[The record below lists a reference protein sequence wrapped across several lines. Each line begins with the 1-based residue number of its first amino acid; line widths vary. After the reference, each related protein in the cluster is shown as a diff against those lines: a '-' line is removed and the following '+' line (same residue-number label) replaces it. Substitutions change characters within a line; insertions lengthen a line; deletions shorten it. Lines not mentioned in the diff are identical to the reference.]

1 MWQKLPSFIGPHIS
15 AACSPIELI
24 VFFLSYLIKSYLIF
38 LPITLHCTALYCPQ
52 DIGSP
57 QLLKEYESRRYYSN
71 LSMMSIVDTIN
82 TAFSIGKRDHMQPS
96 SPQSQSSSSEGVEK
110 LLLFLRSAGMLGINS
125 MGSLKGRIAK
135 IAMGLQ
141 NKETNAKG

>member
-1 MWQKLPSFIGPHIS
+1 MPCLIN
-15 AACSPIELI
+15 AAL
-24 VFFLSYLIKSYLIF
+24 
-38 LPITLHCTALYCPQ
+38 CTALHCSQ

-57 QLLKEYESRRYYSN
+57 QLLKEYEARRYYSN

-96 SPQSQSSSSEGVEK
+96 SPQSLSSPSSEGVEK
-110 LLLFLRSAGMLGINS
+110 LMLFLRSAGMLGINS

-141 NKETNAKG
+141 NKKTNAKG